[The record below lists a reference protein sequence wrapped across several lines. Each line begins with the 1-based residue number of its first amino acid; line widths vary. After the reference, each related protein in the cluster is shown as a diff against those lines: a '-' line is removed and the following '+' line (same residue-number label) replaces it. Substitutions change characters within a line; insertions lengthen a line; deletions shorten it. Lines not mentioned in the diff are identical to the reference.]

1 MPRQGPQSAGAPSD
15 PADAIK
21 PIARPHLARE
31 VVNAIARLIMERVWA
46 PGDSIPSEKELA
58 ARFGVGRS
66 TIREAIQSLVT
77 MGVVSIRPGE
87 GSFIREPTSELLS
100 DAFLWGL
107 LLSPRNVGDFTEF
120 RICVE
125 TMCAARAAAVAS
137 PATITQLREL
147 LALMKRDQADDQRF
161 KEHDNRFH
169 VTIAEA
175 TGNPIFVKVV
185 ATLQS
190 TVRLW
195 FPITSPLTGS
205 VEDTHAEHRAI
216 AAAIADGNESKA
228 RQAMQT
234 HLLSAAERLSILLQ
248 RSSRG
253 IDGRAAVLRP
263 AETATTRPPRI
274 RARRPL

>member
-1 MPRQGPQSAGAPSD
+1 MND

-21 PIARPHLARE
+21 PIGRSNLSRE
-31 VVNAIARLIMERVWA
+31 VVNAIARLIMERVWR

-77 MGVVSIRPGE
+77 MGVVTIRPGE

-125 TMCAARAAAVAS
+125 TTCAGVAARARSA
-137 PATITQLREL
+137 PTTERLFEL
-147 LALMKRDQADDQRF
+147 LQLMKADQNDDDRF
-161 KEHDNRFH
+161 KDHDNRFH

-195 FPITSPLTGS
+195 FPITSPLTGNAD
-205 VEDTHAEHRAI
+205 DTHAEHRAI
-216 AAAIADGNESKA
+216 ATAIAGADEQEA
-228 RQAMQT
+228 RNAMRL
-234 HLLSAAERLSILLQ
+234 HLLNAAARLTLLLN
-248 RSSRG
+248 RNGGSVSG
-253 IDGRAAVLRP
+253 P
-263 AETATTRPPRI
+263 
-274 RARRPL
+274 

>member
-1 MPRQGPQSAGAPSD
+1 MSSRPSSAPMND

-21 PIARPHLARE
+21 PIGRPNLTRE
-31 VVNAIARLIMERVWA
+31 VVNAIARLIMQRVWR

-77 MGVVSIRPGE
+77 MGVVAIRPGE

-125 TMCAARAAAVAS
+125 TTCAAAAARAHSAA
-137 PATITQLREL
+137 ITERLFEL
-147 LALMKRDQADDQRF
+147 LQLMKADQNDDQRF
-161 KEHDNRFH
+161 KDHDYRFH

-185 ATLQS
+185 GTLQS

-205 VEDTHAEHRAI
+205 VDDTHAEHRAI
-216 AAAIADGNESKA
+216 VDAIAGGYEKEA
-228 RQAMQT
+228 RDRMRR
-234 HLLSAAERLSILLQ
+234 HLLNAAERLTLLLS
-248 RSSRG
+248 RSLS
-253 IDGRAAVLRP
+253 V
-263 AETATTRPPRI
+263 
-274 RARRPL
+274 

>member
-1 MPRQGPQSAGAPSD
+1 MSSEASSPPAAD

-21 PIARPHLARE
+21 PIGRPNLTRE
-31 VVNAIARLIMERVWA
+31 VVNAIARLIMEGVWR

-77 MGVVSIRPGE
+77 MGVVAIRPGE

-107 LLSPRNVGDFTEF
+107 LLSPRNVGNFTAF

-125 TMCAARAAAVAS
+125 TTCAAAAARARS
-137 PATITQLREL
+137 DSITERLFEL
-147 LALMKRDQADDQRF
+147 LQLMKTDQNDHQRF
-161 KEHDNRFH
+161 KDHDYRFH

-175 TGNPIFVKVV
+175 TGNPIFVKVA

-195 FPITSPLTGS
+195 FPITSPLTGNAY
-205 VEDTHAEHRAI
+205 DTHAEHRAI
-216 AAAIADGNESKA
+216 AEAIAKGEEQEA
-228 RQAMQT
+228 QEMMRR
-234 HLLSAAERLSILLQ
+234 HLLSAAERLTLLLD
-248 RSSRG
+248 RKG
-253 IDGRAAVLRP
+253 G
-263 AETATTRPPRI
+263 
-274 RARRPL
+274 

>member
-1 MPRQGPQSAGAPSD
+1 MAQRGPQPAHALSD

-21 PIARPHLARE
+21 PIARLNLARE

-46 PGDSIPSEKELA
+46 PGEHIPSEKELA

-137 PATITQLREL
+137 AATIGPLREL
-147 LALMKRDQADDQRF
+147 LALMQRDQADDQRF
-161 KEHDNRFH
+161 KDHDNRFH
-169 VTIAEA
+169 IAIAEA

-216 AAAIADGNESKA
+216 AAAIADGNEAKA
-228 RQAMQT
+228 REAM
-234 HLLSAAERLSILLQ
+234 
-248 RSSRG
+248 
-253 IDGRAAVLRP
+253 
-263 AETATTRPPRI
+263 
-274 RARRPL
+274 

>member
-1 MPRQGPQSAGAPSD
+1 MPERGPQPARALSD

-21 PIARPHLARE
+21 PITRPHLARE

-46 PGDSIPSEKELA
+46 PGEHIPSEKELA

-120 RICVE
+120 RISVE
-125 TMCAARAAAVAS
+125 TTCAARAAAAAS
-137 PATITQLREL
+137 AATIGPLREL

-161 KEHDNRFH
+161 KDHDNRFH
-169 VTIAEA
+169 ITIAEA

-205 VEDTHAEHRAI
+205 AEDTHAEHRAI
-216 AAAIADGNESKA
+216 AVAIADGDEAKA

-234 HLLSAAERLSILLQ
+234 HLLNAAERLAILLE
-248 RSSRG
+248 RSSWGIAGRG
-253 IDGRAAVLRP
+253 QRGRR
-263 AETATTRPPRI
+263 
-274 RARRPL
+274 

>member
-1 MPRQGPQSAGAPSD
+1 MTPEASSPPATD

-21 PIARPHLARE
+21 PIGRPNLTRE
-31 VVNAIARLIMERVWA
+31 VVNAIARLIMERVWR

-58 ARFGVGRS
+58 ARFRVGRS

-77 MGVVSIRPGE
+77 MGVVAIRPGE

-107 LLSPRNVGDFTEF
+107 LLSPRNVGDFTSF

-125 TMCAARAAAVAS
+125 TTCAAAAARARSAA
-137 PATITQLREL
+137 TTEQLFTL
-147 LALMKRDQADDQRF
+147 LQRMKTDQNDDQRF
-161 KEHDNRFH
+161 KDHDYRFH

-195 FPITSPLTGS
+195 FPITSPLTGNAD
-205 VEDTHAEHRAI
+205 DTHAEHRAI
-216 AAAIADGNESKA
+216 AEAIAEGKEQEAQDTM
-228 RQAMQT
+228 RR
-234 HLLSAAERLSILLQ
+234 HLLNAAERLTLLLE
-248 RSSRG
+248 RKG
-253 IDGRAAVLRP
+253 G
-263 AETATTRPPRI
+263 
-274 RARRPL
+274 

>member
-1 MPRQGPQSAGAPSD
+1 MSV

-21 PIARPHLARE
+21 PIGRSNLTRE
-31 VVNAIARLIMERVWA
+31 VVNAIARLIMERVWR
-46 PGDSIPSEKELA
+46 PGDSIPSEKQLA

-77 MGVVSIRPGE
+77 MGVVAIRPGE

-125 TMCAARAAAVAS
+125 TDCAGAAARVSAAPTTAR
-137 PATITQLREL
+137 LFEL
-147 LALMKRDQADDQRF
+147 LELMKVDQNDDERF
-161 KEHDNRFH
+161 KEHDNGFH

-175 TGNPIFVKVV
+175 TGNPIFVTVV
-185 ATLQS
+185 RTLQS

-205 VEDTHAEHRAI
+205 ADDTHAEHRAI
-216 AAAIADGNESKA
+216 AVAIAEADEQGA
-228 RQAMQT
+228 RAAMRR
-234 HLLSAAERLSILLQ
+234 HLMSAAERLTLLLN
-248 RSSRG
+248 RKG
-253 IDGRAAVLRP
+253 AGG
-263 AETATTRPPRI
+263 
-274 RARRPL
+274 

>member
-1 MPRQGPQSAGAPSD
+1 MSPQTVPAPAATQAGEASN
-15 PADAIK
+15 AIK
-21 PIARPHLARE
+21 PIGRPNLTRE
-31 VVNAIARLIMERVWA
+31 VVNAVARLIMERVWR

-77 MGVVSIRPGE
+77 MGVVAIRPGE

-125 TMCAARAAAVAS
+125 SNCAGIAAHARTAAL
-137 PATITQLREL
+137 TERLFEL
-147 LALMKRDQADDQRF
+147 LHLMKRDQNDDQRF
-161 KEHDNRFH
+161 KDHDYRFH

-175 TGNPIFVKVV
+175 TGNPIFVTVV
-185 ATLQS
+185 GTLQS

-195 FPITSPLTGS
+195 FPITSPLTGNAD
-205 VEDTHAEHRAI
+205 DTHAEHRAI
-216 AAAIADGNESKA
+216 AAAVAAGDEAEA
-228 RQAMQT
+228 RDAMRR
-234 HLLSAAERLSILLQ
+234 HLLNAAERLSLLLN
-248 RSSRG
+248 RNG
-253 IDGRAAVLRP
+253 EG
-263 AETATTRPPRI
+263 
-274 RARRPL
+274 